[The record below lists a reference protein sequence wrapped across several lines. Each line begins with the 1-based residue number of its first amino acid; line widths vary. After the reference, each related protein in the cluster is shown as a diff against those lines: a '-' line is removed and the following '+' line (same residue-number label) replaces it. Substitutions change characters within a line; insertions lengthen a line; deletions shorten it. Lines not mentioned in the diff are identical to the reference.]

1 MAPSRGGTELPSP
14 KEAAVIA
21 VMMALGYYAWF
32 VDPGSMLVK
41 MKKYYEEEEK
51 ESAESEESR

>member
-1 MAPSRGGTELPSP
+1 MAPSRGGTDLPSP

-32 VDPGSMLVK
+32 VDPGSMIVK
-41 MKKYYEEEEK
+41 MKSQK
-51 ESAESEESR
+51 EGETKSAEGEDGR